1 MVKQHTHRPVRLVR
15 AMLAFT
21 RRRLHALILDLGQ
34 LELQIQAMASLER
47 LLQRDLMVEAAWLHA
62 AGADSANTKPEDV
75 VAHQARHDSLLRQIV
90 ELHIQKIPQLKQ
102 QRDAVAEEIR

>member
-1 MVKQHTHRPVRLVR
+1 MREHVHRPVRLVR

-21 RRRLHALILDLGQ
+21 RRRLHSLILELGQ

-47 LLQRDLMVEAAWLHA
+47 LLQRDLMAEAEWLHT
-62 AGADSANTKPEDV
+62 AGADQANADPAE
-75 VAHQARHDSLLRQIV
+75 VAVHQARHHDLLRQLV
-90 ELHIQKIPQLKQ
+90 ELHVRKIPQLKE